1 MNGQRQW
8 LAGGTDSA
16 LSAACR
22 TWNLPLNLFSRLL
35 LAHSLPVALVSM
47 ALGLTLLALTRMTTL
62 LQEVTD
68 VEIRSLKLESDVHHA
83 TWLVDIALGHAYS
96 ACQTGSE
103 TEQLHGDIA
112 QAANVLRAKLD
123 AIGDIGSKLHIMA
136 NRWLALAAKVER
148 NIDCSVLG
156 TELFRS
162 ERDRLDDELTALWS
176 QRLSELHTGVA
187 HKDAEARGIGKTAL
201 HMGGAIAA
209 SACMLAMLLA
219 RTLAKTLS
227 QPLARLALTARRIGA
242 GDFSPSIEVHGPSEV
257 VTLAAEFRR
266 MGERLAQLEQL
277 KQGFLASV
285 SHELRTPLSKLREA
299 ISLLKD
305 GVVGPLTP
313 DQKRVLSIAATAC
326 EREIRMVSTL
336 LDLSRLRAG
345 SPIRPRTGRI
355 IDDVIRRAV
364 AEEQA
369 ELSDRDV
376 PVDIDLEGPAPVSHV
391 DAVLVERSI
400 ANLVRNA
407 LAVSQN
413 GQRVLVRRDL
423 TLDDRTGQR
432 LIRITVADQGP
443 GVPEDIRDTVFNA
456 FVTSVVPRSPK
467 ALGIGLGLA
476 LAREVALVHGGDL
489 ILDTSA
495 QKGATFHLLLPLVP
509 EARAPVVSLQPKQL
523 GIFSSSDKDA
533 HLT

>member
-1 MNGQRQW
+1 
-8 LAGGTDSA
+8 
-16 LSAACR
+16 
-22 TWNLPLNLFSRLL
+22 
-35 LAHSLPVALVSM
+35 
-47 ALGLTLLALTRMTTL
+47 MTTL

-83 TWLVDIALGHAYS
+83 TWSVDIALGHAYS
-96 ACQTGSE
+96 ACQAGSATG
-103 TEQLHGDIA
+103 QLHRDVA
-112 QAANVLRAKLD
+112 QSADVLRAKLD
-123 AIGDIGSKLHIMA
+123 AMPDVGPKLHTMA
-136 NRWLALAAKVER
+136 NRWLSLAAKVER
-148 NIDCSVLG
+148 NVDCTVLG
-156 TELFRS
+156 SASFRN
-162 ERDRLDDELTALWS
+162 ERDQLDDELTALWS

-187 HKDAEARGIGKTAL
+187 RKDAEARSIGKTAL
-201 HMGGAIAA
+201 QLGSAIAV
-209 SACMLAMLLA
+209 SACVLAMLLA
-219 RTLAKTLS
+219 RALAKALS
-227 QPLARLALTARRIGA
+227 RPLARLAATARRIGA
-242 GDFSPSIEVHGPSEV
+242 GDFSPQIEVHGPSEV
-257 VTLAAEFRR
+257 ITLVTEFKR

-313 DQKRVLSIAATAC
+313 EQKRVLSIAGTAC
-326 EREIRMVSTL
+326 EREIRMVTTL

-355 IDDVIRRAV
+355 IDDVIRRAI
-364 AEEQA
+364 AEERA
-369 ELSDRDV
+369 ELGDRNV
-376 PVDIDLEGPAPVSHV
+376 LVDIDLEGPAPVSHV

-407 LAVSQN
+407 LAVSQD
-413 GQRVLVRRDL
+413 GQRVGVRRDL
-423 TLDDRTGQR
+423 IVDERTGQR
-432 LIRITVADQGP
+432 LIRITVSDQGP

-489 ILDTSA
+489 LLDPSSET
-495 QKGATFHLLLPLVP
+495 GAKFHLLLPLVQ
-509 EARAPVVSLQPKQL
+509 EARTQATPPRSGQL
-523 GIFSSSDKDA
+523 GIFTPSNVDTHTA
-533 HLT
+533 